1 MKITFDIEPVQQ
13 QRPRATRFG
22 RGVRLYDPP
31 KTAEFKKELRVMAE
45 KQFTGEPL
53 DGPLEVTFKFYRPIQ
68 KSISKKEHRLR
79 VNGTHR
85 PIYKPDLSNYVK
97 SAEDA
102 LNGVVWKDDQSI
114 VTEHT
119 GKWYSEHPRIEL
131 EIKRLEGDE

>member
-1 MKITFDIEPVQQ
+1 MRLIVSLPEAPGTWFPECAPVS
-13 QRPRATRFG
+13 PAPSAGCSKVGG
-22 RGVRLYDPP
+22 RHGC
-31 KTAEFKKELRVMAE
+31 
-45 KQFTGEPL
+45 
-53 DGPLEVTFKFYRPIQ
+53 
-68 KSISKKEHRLR
+68 S
-79 VNGTHR
+79 GTHR

-131 EIKRLEGDE
+131 EIKRLEGDK